1 MVSARVFPWAKGLS
15 ETLFILL
22 TLHDCCYSHIIAE
35 DSKTQN
41 VNKIKHKANHGGSQD
56 TCQAARRMKRRGG
69 GAAEVSTCSAGPHV
83 LYFKPWMPWIG
94 VVFHSV
100 GRGVIRLTD
109 LYSVLLLPASNFIQ
123 NWASASLISCPHQ
136 DHWVRFGQ
144 DHFSVSLLFWFAGW
158 QVHTC
163 STLEVFCSWGRR
175 WSQLSCHSL
184 VTHLFFSVCLQGFL
198 PGTWCKETT
207 WRMFTGMFVY

>member
-41 VNKIKHKANHGGSQD
+41 VNKIKDKANHG
-56 TCQAARRMKRRGG
+56 AARTLVRLQGGWRGG

-83 LYFKPWMPWIG
+83 LYLKPWMPWIG

-100 GRGVIRLTD
+100 GVWLDWLIFTQFCCFQRPTSSRIE
-109 LYSVLLLPASNFIQ
+109 LLLHWFLALTKTTGLDLGLTI
-123 NWASASLISCPHQ
+123 SLCLCISDLQVGRCTLAA
-136 DHWVRFGQ
+136 HWRYFVPEEGAE
-144 DHFSVSLLFWFAGW
+144 VS
-158 QVHTC
+158 
-163 STLEVFCSWGRR
+163 
-175 WSQLSCHSL
+175 
-184 VTHLFFSVCLQGFL
+184 
-198 PGTWCKETT
+198 
-207 WRMFTGMFVY
+207 